1 MDKEEQARA
10 EKSAES
16 RRIADEKAKKKAEQD
31 LRDNAIVSLRPVD
44 SDNKQKAVQ
53 KDQKP
58 QAAAQPAAQSTK
70 DKQSAE
76 QKKIEADQKQKE
88 LLLEGEI
95 MKAIAIQKEKEKEAR
110 QKVNLDKSLNSK
122 NDTSKDE
129 IKVTA
134 IVNEIKNTSK
144 EESAI
149 KNTTV

>member
-76 QKKIEADQKQKE
+76 QKKIEADQKQKLAHTE
-88 LLLEGEI
+88 VA
-95 MKAIAIQKEKEKEAR
+95 KAVNKPVVNAKPVVAAKPIADVKPVVAAKPVAVAAKQALVAKP
-110 QKVNLDKSLNSK
+110 
-122 NDTSKDE
+122 
-129 IKVTA
+129 VTMS
-134 IVNEIKNTSK
+134 V
-144 EESAI
+144 
-149 KNTTV
+149 V

>member
-88 LLLEGEI
+88 LLLEGER
-95 MKAIAIQKEKEKEAR
+95 MKAIAI
-110 QKVNLDKSLNSK
+110 
-122 NDTSKDE
+122 
-129 IKVTA
+129 
-134 IVNEIKNTSK
+134 
-144 EESAI
+144 
-149 KNTTV
+149 